1 MNKHLFV
8 GAPMVALL
16 VACSGGAGTNPLD
29 LSGSREGVESSQ
41 DSATRGGSGGDQ
53 VPEQSGGSTTDQGN
67 GSSDGTSSGSGN
79 KPNEQPVEEDSGT
92 SSELGPKCAEYY
104 GCCLKIA
111 GEDASLKAQCE
122 SIKSGG
128 AASESSCDAAL
139 KGAKEAERC

>member
-41 DSATRGGSGGDQ
+41 DSATRGGTAVGDQ

-67 GSSDGTSSGSGN
+67 GSTSGQ
-79 KPNEQPVEEDSGT
+79 KPDDKPTEPGPGEPA
-92 SSELGPKCAEYY
+92 ELGPKCTEYY

-111 GEDASLKAQCE
+111 GEDASLKSQCE

-128 AASESSCDAAL
+128 SASESSCDAAL